1 MKVEYTPETDTL
13 YIEFRKGKN
22 VEGEDLNDRTV
33 AFYTPE
39 NELVA
44 LEIEHARKSVNLRTF
59 TINGRVVPVKVLI
72 PSKRATAKK
81 KTTRKKS

>member
-1 MKVEYTPETDTL
+1 MKIEYTPETDTL
-13 YIEFRKGKN
+13 YIEFRKGKD

-44 LEIEHARKSVNLRTF
+44 LEIEHAKTSVNLRSLTV
-59 TINGRVVPVKVLI
+59 NGQAVPVKEEAV
-72 PSKRATAKK
+72 AT
-81 KTTRKKS
+81 

>member
-1 MKVEYTPETDTL
+1 MKIEYTPETDTL
-13 YIEFRKGKN
+13 YIEFRKGKD

-44 LEIEHARKSVNLRTF
+44 LEIEHAKTSVNLRSLTV
-59 TINGRVVPVKVLI
+59 NGQAVPVKEEVV
-72 PSKRATAKK
+72 AT
-81 KTTRKKS
+81 

>member
-59 TINGRVVPVKVLI
+59 TINGRVVPVKVML
-72 PSKRATAKK
+72 PGG
-81 KTTRKKS
+81 RKKVAGKKA